1 MQCQCCDSICVYT
14 GDSNAIE
21 HKEKN
26 DGDSDHGILTESKNG
41 SEGGKGETRATVL
54 QVRVSCTGV
63 PEIDEYPENGNYIA
77 IDSCA
82 SVSVSGQ
89 EQDFPPQIEVGTKR
103 VSEMVIEGI
112 CGAKSVD
119 GRGTIATVVQ
129 ASGSNGTI
137 GMPVSIYDH
146 KGMYLKG
153 NSKRIFNA
161 RKLAELGCVL
171 KMNYWSDGY
180 IPQWIPEYGSSSKTR
195 HVIIPE
201 LDGTVVPLYLH
212 RNILSA
218 RTQNL
223 DMQKLQFPII
233 ILRSLEM

>member
-21 HKEKN
+21 HEEKN
-26 DGDSDHGILTESKNG
+26 DGDSGHGISTERKDG
-41 SEGGKGETRATVL
+41 SESGKGETRATVL
-54 QVRVSCTGV
+54 QVRVSYTGV

-89 EQDFPPQIEVGTKR
+89 EQDFPLQIEVGTER
-103 VSEMVIEGI
+103 VNEMVIEGI
-112 CGAKSVD
+112 CGAKSID

-129 ASGSNGTI
+129 AFSPNGTI

-146 KGMYLKG
+146 EGMYLKG
-153 NSKRIFNA
+153 NSERIFNA
-161 RKLAELGCVL
+161 RKLAELGCDL

-180 IPQWIPEYGSSSKTR
+180 GRY
-195 HVIIPE
+195 
-201 LDGTVVPLYLH
+201 VVSE
-212 RNILSA
+212 R
-218 RTQNL
+218 
-223 DMQKLQFPII
+223 
-233 ILRSLEM
+233 